1 MMHDASIAR
10 MKLRGRVALVTG
22 AAAGTGRAIA
32 QALAQAGAR
41 VVIADV
47 DDERGQATS
56 LELDVAFVHADL
68 TDPDDVRTMVDYA
81 VAQGELALLVN
92 NAGGGGH
99 VPPHFPEATPEQ
111 WGAWLDLNLRGPM
124 LATQLAMRAM
134 PDGGAVVNIASMAG
148 IEDEPY
154 VSPEYGAA
162 KAGLIRFTTALAE
175 HDGVRVNCVVPGWI
189 ATERAPEAPIPMEA
203 VAEAVLALATDD
215 AAAGR
220 VSVLR

>member
-1 MMHDASIAR
+1 ME
-10 MKLRGRVALVTG
+10 LRGRVALVTG

-32 QALAQAGAR
+32 ARLGREGA
-41 VVIADV
+41 VVVVADV
-47 DDERGQATS
+47 DDARGQATA
-56 LELDVAFVHADL
+56 LELDAEYVHADM
-68 TDPDDVRTMVDYA
+68 TSPDDVRTMVDFA
-81 VAQGELALLVN
+81 AAQGALGLLVN

-134 PDGGAVVNIASMAG
+134 PHGGAVVNIASMSG

-162 KAGLIRFTTALAE
+162 KAGLIRFTTSLAE
-175 HDGVRVNCVVPGWI
+175 HRGVRVNCVVPGWI
-189 ATERAPEAPIPMEA
+189 ATERDPEAPIAMDDVANA
-203 VAEAVLALATDD
+203 VIELAADD
-215 AAAGR
+215 AAAGAVR
-220 VSVLR
+220 ILR